1 MKPIRIRRFRDLL
14 WPRLLACVVLFLDKV
29 RIGEINL
36 LTTVIPGRAASF
48 RIRSTVALD

>member
-1 MKPIRIRRFRDLL
+1 VNRS
-14 WPRLLACVVLFLDKV
+14 AYAVLGICFGRASGL
-29 RIGEINL
+29 RGAITRQSAAGEKYL